1 MRDMKYDIA
10 RSVAMIWVVGIYH
23 LSEYLFSPLHELQ
36 WARMVTWGC
45 LGTFTFISAYFLA
58 GKNEFNNWT
67 QIRVFY
73 GKRLLRLYPLFVL
86 SALTF
91 LDAYDL
97 GSKSIIPF
105 FTYGAKTY
113 LNESMQKI
121 YRLTPGS
128 EHIPATLPE
137 DLDPDDI
144 TTPGRPDDAGIDMP
158 GNAGGVEAWLGRIG
172 FK

>member
-67 QIRVFY
+67 QIRAFY

-86 SALTF
+86 SALTLLLIGF
-91 LDAYDL
+91 NNWEQTWKGVL
-97 GSKSIIPF
+97 GVSTF
-105 FTYGAKTY
+105 FAPQINTLWYVSMLIGFY
-113 LNESMQKI
+113 L
-121 YRLTPGS
+121 LTPFCNGAGS
-128 EHIPATLPE
+128 LTNWSY
-137 DLDPDDI
+137 
-144 TTPGRPDDAGIDMP
+144 TAGLWRVSP
-158 GNAGGVEAWLGRIG
+158 CLRS
-172 FK
+172 